1 MRWLFADPANPQEMA
16 RRNQTYGAIDAWWRA
31 FQGKTTDL
39 SALFRRKS
47 EWDLV
52 RWMHDYLGAV
62 DPRLMWE
69 YGPARGQEGHR
80 LVITPEAERWLRPV
94 VRSLLERAPKI
105 AGWEFYPNRLPEDVP
120 HTILTVEG
128 RVGVNITGAVV
139 AASLAPARKVDLWFD
154 FPQQSFDEQ
163 TARNAA
169 FVAAETLM
177 GEQVLDT
184 WIGAISLLADDP
196 EAKLRPLPMDRA
208 QATVGALVRSIQEQL
223 PARPLADISAEEPNW
238 TSLEVHPD
246 GEADDYAG
254 RSDLLFGTV
263 LDVEMFRNAHSGLI
277 FTSSCH
283 SRCGELFCYLKIDAS
298 DVPRET
304 IVAFRAGFEDA
315 LNPALVQ
322 AQVGGCIGGGSGLRY
337 SYIDLALTNLNGA
350 IPIIRQVLADRRAPL
365 RTWLLFLDDELSRE
379 WVGLYAQTPEPP
391 APPPEE

>member
-16 RRNQTYGAIDAWWRA
+16 RRNQVFGAIDGWWRA
-31 FQGKTTDL
+31 FQGKTSDL
-39 SALFRRKS
+39 SAFFQRKS

-69 YGPARGQEGHR
+69 YGPARSQEGHR

-94 VRSLLERAPKI
+94 LRSLLERAPKI

-120 HTILTVEG
+120 HTIMTVEG
-128 RVGVNITGAVV
+128 RVGTNVTGAVV
-139 AASLAPARKVDLWFD
+139 AASLAPARKIDLWFD

-177 GEQVLDT
+177 GEYVLDT
-184 WIGAISLLADDP
+184 WIGAISLFSDGS

-223 PARPLADISAEEPNW
+223 PATRLADISAEDPKW
-238 TSLEVHPD
+238 SSLQVQPEEED
-246 GEADDYAG
+246 DDYPA
-254 RSDLLFGTV
+254 RADMIFATV

-277 FTSSCH
+277 FTSACH
-283 SRCGELFCYLKIDAS
+283 SRCGELFCYLKLDAT
-298 DVPRET
+298 DVPSNQRVEYRGA
-304 IVAFRAGFEDA
+304 IEDA
-315 LNPALVQ
+315 LNPALL
-322 AQVGGCIGGGSGLRY
+322 AAKVGGCIGGGSGLRY
-337 SYIDLALTNLNGA
+337 SYIDLALTDLNA
-350 IPIIRQVLADRRAPL
+350 AVPIIRQVLAARRVPP
-365 RTWLLFLDDELSRE
+365 RTWLQFFDDELSRE
-379 WVGLYAQTPEPP
+379 WIGIYAGAPEPP
-391 APPPEE
+391 MPAADE